1 MGTSGK
7 NKGSKRALT
16 PTWVDD
22 PSPTAPPNPQPAA
35 PAPNPPQP
43 GQPSNPTQP
52 PQIPT
57 PPQPPRVLPP
67 LPPATAGEPLIAARS
82 AFSRAASGS
91 GGGGTRQGLGRAAS
105 RYVRA
110 MGGSSSASRA
120 MGPSRRA
127 AAGIGQVVGVFA
139 EDGAREALRPFNLE
153 NLAGSPVSEVF
164 IALTDVLCP
173 DGGTID
179 EAIAR
184 DAVLE
189 TAAELAAGDDIA
201 FDALTPAALEAIF
214 LGTISRSIEA
224 KLFNELGNGAVTLPS
239 DVSAIQTIQNT
250 LHDFI
255 QGKVNDAFSAT
266 GRTLSSIPRTEIDRF
281 VTTIYEGAFS
291 LVEAF
296 GDAS

>member
-1 MGTSGK
+1 M
-7 NKGSKRALT
+7 
-16 PTWVDD
+16 
-22 PSPTAPPNPQPAA
+22 
-35 PAPNPPQP
+35 
-43 GQPSNPTQP
+43 
-52 PQIPT
+52 
-57 PPQPPRVLPP
+57 LPP
-67 LPPATAGEPLIAARS
+67 LPPSTAGESLSAARS

-91 GGGGTRQGLGRAAS
+91 GEGGTRRGLGRAAS
-105 RYVRA
+105 RYVQA

-127 AAGIGQVVGVFA
+127 AAGIGQVAGVFA

-153 NLAGSPVSEVF
+153 NLAGSPASEVF

-239 DVSAIQTIQNT
+239 DVSAIRTIQST

-266 GRTLSSIPRTEIDRF
+266 GRGLSSIPPTEIDRF

-296 GDAS
+296 GDSS

>member
-22 PSPTAPPNPQPAA
+22 PNPTTPPNPQATA
-35 PAPNPPQP
+35 PAPIPSQP
-43 GQPSNPTQP
+43 GQPGNPSQP
-52 PQIPT
+52 PQTPT
-57 PPQPPRVLPP
+57 PPQSPRVLPP
-67 LPPATAGEPLIAARS
+67 LPPSSAGESLRVARS
-82 AFSRAASGS
+82 TFSRAASGS

-105 RYVRA
+105 RYVSA

-127 AAGIGQVVGVFA
+127 VAGIGRVAGAFV

-153 NLAGSPVSEVF
+153 RLANSPASEVF
-164 IALTDVLCP
+164 VALTDVLCP

-189 TAAELAAGDDIA
+189 TAAELAAGDDMA
-201 FDALTPAALEAIF
+201 FDALTPAALEAVF

-239 DVSAIQTIQNT
+239 DVSAVQTIQST

-266 GRTLSSIPRTEIDRF
+266 GRALSSFPPSEIDRF
-281 VTTIYEGAFS
+281 VTTVYEGAFS

-296 GDAS
+296 GDDP